1 MTRQRPSLSSVRQMY
16 GKPIPK
22 KMSAAHRSKNV
33 YRWRISRIRGT
44 PAVEIDTV
52 EAADAE
58 QAIQVAIKEFEISDP
73 EQQKRLAARRVG

>member
-1 MTRQRPSLSSVRQMY
+1 MY